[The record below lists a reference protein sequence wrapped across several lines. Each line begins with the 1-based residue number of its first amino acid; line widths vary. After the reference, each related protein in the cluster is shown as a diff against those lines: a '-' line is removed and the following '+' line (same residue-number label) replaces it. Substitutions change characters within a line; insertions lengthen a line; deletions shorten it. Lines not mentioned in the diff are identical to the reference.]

1 MFMTDEK
8 FYFKTVTEDIVRK
21 EIMTLDGS
29 KTTPNGVILVNTLKL
44 TVNIHLLYTTTIIN
58 FSIGE
63 GQFPDELKDTMKGY
77 FCYRLTLF

>member
-29 KTTPNGVILVNTLKL
+29 KTTPNGVILINTLKL

-63 GQFPDELKDTMKGY
+63 VQFPDELKDTMKGY
-77 FCYRLTLF
+77 FCYRHTLF

>member
-58 FSIGE
+58 FSTGE

-77 FCYRLTLF
+77 FCYRHTLF